1 MSEDNDGIRMVN
13 VRPKDVLSVTQYS
26 SWTIHIHL
34 GKWMAREAGLIA
46 KIRAPFLDHCIT
58 NPN

>member
-13 VRPKDVLSVTQYS
+13 VRPKDVTRYL

-46 KIRAPFLDHCIT
+46 KIRAPFLDHCIA